1 MEGTKFYVHEMIT
14 FALSG
19 NLMVLALKLSQSE
32 KGWNK
37 KVCLCVYNTCMY
49 ILCVYENYIYNILYI
64 LFSGLFLVQNLLL
77 FAMSS
82 DFLFDVIDYKCYA
95 VECC

>member
-1 MEGTKFYVHEMIT
+1 MKRAGTKNVFV
-14 FALSG
+14 
-19 NLMVLALKLSQSE
+19 
-32 KGWNK
+32 
-37 KVCLCVYNTCMY
+37 CVYNTCMY

-77 FAMSS
+77 LAMSS